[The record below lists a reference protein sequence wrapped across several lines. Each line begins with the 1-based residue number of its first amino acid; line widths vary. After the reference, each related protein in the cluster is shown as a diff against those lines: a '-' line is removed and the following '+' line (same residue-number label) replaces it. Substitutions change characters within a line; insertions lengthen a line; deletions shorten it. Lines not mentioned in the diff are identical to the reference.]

1 LVTAVRQRVEE
12 LRNEGWEIGYEET
25 LGRERLPSEVEITL
39 FRVTQEALNNVR
51 KHAQTTTACVALTQ
65 RGRKVRLEVRDEG
78 RGFEPSAVLAR
89 QGPVE
94 RVGLSS
100 MRERVALLGGE
111 FEIRSKPGAGTS
123 IVAEVPLPTTLEGR
137 GADHEGG

>member
-1 LVTAVRQRVEE
+1 
-12 LRNEGWEIGYEET
+12 
-25 LGRERLPSEVEITL
+25 
-39 FRVTQEALNNVR
+39 
-51 KHAQTTTACVALTQ
+51 
-65 RGRKVRLEVRDEG
+65 VRDEG

-111 FEIRSKPGAGTS
+111 FEIRTKPGAGTS
-123 IVAEVPLPTTLEGR
+123 IVAEVPLPTTMEGR